1 MDGLFNFFVCVCVLF
16 ILYENIPG
24 AGGGQKMESNSLDLE
39 LQVTVSHCM
48 YADNWTRLDTCF
60 WDSPVILQVLEVY
73 SFCVTKLNSI
83 EWTYYNFLIHS
94 RFDDHLSWSQFEA
107 TI

>member
-1 MDGLFNFFVCVCVLF
+1 MDGLFNFLCVCVLF

-48 YADNWTRLDTCF
+48 YADN
-60 WDSPVILQVLEVY
+60 
-73 SFCVTKLNSI
+73 
-83 EWTYYNFLIHS
+83 
-94 RFDDHLSWSQFEA
+94 
-107 TI
+107 